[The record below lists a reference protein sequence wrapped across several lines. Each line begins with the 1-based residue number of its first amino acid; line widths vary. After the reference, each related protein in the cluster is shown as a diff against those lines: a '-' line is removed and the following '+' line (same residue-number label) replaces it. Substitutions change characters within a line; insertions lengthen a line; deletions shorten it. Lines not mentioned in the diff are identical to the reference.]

1 MRPSLAYAF
10 SVWWHNAALYS
21 RTWRVTLLPNFFEPV
36 FYLTAIGVGVG
47 AYITEMGGKTYIEFL
62 APGLLCV
69 SAMRGSSYEVTFNA
83 FIRMT
88 FEKAYDSMLTTP
100 VNTDDILI
108 GEVLWA
114 LSRSFMYG
122 GGFFVVAALFGLVP
136 FPNGLLA
143 LLIIPL
149 GGLLFSAM
157 GIAFTMKV
165 TSINLFSFYFTL
177 FLTPM
182 FLFSGVFFP
191 IEERFPTAL
200 LPIAEALPLLHPVR
214 LTHFAFNGTWSW
226 IVHWDLAYILVVSA
240 ALLMWARY
248 TIRRRLMSYRAVCTK
263 SGRTKSGANRQSNY
277 HSPRDPAA
285 LESTMTRFTH
295 FDTLLAALGTLAAIV
310 SVVVHEQVISDRR
323 GDVMRMVEQRGALE
337 GRILRVD
344 NLRREA
350 IRLRDLNTLYRLIAR
365 TNETGNDMSKM
376 PDEAITNFEIALIS
390 MAEYDESA
398 DFDSVAFKIGE
409 LATNSRAG
417 DPSAHDGM
425 QTEFVRLY
433 GTVNAAHS
441 GAMKT
446 QGDID
451 STAQKLRDEISEY
464 STITT
469 YLQVFGLILV
479 ILSTTVGQKHL
490 ERMMRAR
497 G

>member
-1 MRPSLAYAF
+1 
-10 SVWWHNAALYS
+10 
-21 RTWRVTLLPNFFEPV
+21 
-36 FYLTAIGVGVG
+36 
-47 AYITEMGGKTYIEFL
+47 
-62 APGLLCV
+62 
-69 SAMRGSSYEVTFNA
+69 
-83 FIRMT
+83 
-88 FEKAYDSMLTTP
+88 
-100 VNTDDILI
+100 
-108 GEVLWA
+108 
-114 LSRSFMYG
+114 
-122 GGFFVVAALFGLVP
+122 
-136 FPNGLLA
+136 
-143 LLIIPL
+143 
-149 GGLLFSAM
+149 
-157 GIAFTMKV
+157 
-165 TSINLFSFYFTL
+165 
-177 FLTPM
+177 
-182 FLFSGVFFP
+182 
-191 IEERFPTAL
+191 
-200 LPIAEALPLLHPVR
+200 
-214 LTHFAFNGTWSW
+214 
-226 IVHWDLAYILVVSA
+226 
-240 ALLMWARY
+240 
-248 TIRRRLMSYRAVCTK
+248 
-263 SGRTKSGANRQSNY
+263 
-277 HSPRDPAA
+277 
-285 LESTMTRFTH
+285 MTRFTH

-464 STITT
+464 STIAT